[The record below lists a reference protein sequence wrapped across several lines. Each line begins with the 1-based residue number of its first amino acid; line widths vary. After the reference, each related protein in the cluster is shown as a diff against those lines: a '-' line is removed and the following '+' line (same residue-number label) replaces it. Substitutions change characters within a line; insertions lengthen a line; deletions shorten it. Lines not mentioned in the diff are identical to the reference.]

1 MLILL
6 ILQIIVTV
14 LLIGAILLQSQGGG
28 ISPVFGGGG
37 EMYRSRQNIEKFL
50 VGATVV
56 LIVLIVGIS
65 IALLLPR

>member
-1 MLILL
+1 MILV
-6 ILQIIVTV
+6 ILQIIVAA

-50 VGATVV
+50 VAAT
-56 LIVLIVGIS
+56 IVLTVLLVGLS
-65 IALLLPR
+65 IALLLPL